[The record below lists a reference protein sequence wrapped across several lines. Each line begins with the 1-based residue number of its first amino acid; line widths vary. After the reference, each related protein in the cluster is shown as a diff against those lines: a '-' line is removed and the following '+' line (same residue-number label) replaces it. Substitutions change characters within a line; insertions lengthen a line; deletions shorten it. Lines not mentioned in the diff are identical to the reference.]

1 MDDPLAAETAE
12 EAPTSW
18 ARSDDLVVL
27 LSLQVPLLVQAVAS
41 QALSLQQVLAVQSV
55 AEMAVV
61 STVTRFSDENIKS
74 EVIVS
79 NEIIYSNK

>member
-1 MDDPLAAETAE
+1 M
-12 EAPTSW
+12 
-18 ARSDDLVVL
+18 
-27 LSLQVPLLVQAVAS
+27 QAVAS

-61 STVTRFSDENIKS
+61 STVTRFSDENINSK
-74 EVIVS
+74 VIVS